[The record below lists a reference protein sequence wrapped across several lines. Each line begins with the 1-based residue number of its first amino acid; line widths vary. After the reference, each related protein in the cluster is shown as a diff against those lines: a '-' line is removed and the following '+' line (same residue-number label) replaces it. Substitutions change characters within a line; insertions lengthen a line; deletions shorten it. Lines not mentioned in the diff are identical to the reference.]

1 MEEKHGEKTKMNVL
15 VVEDSRTQAEF
26 IRYVLEAE
34 GYDVTLAAGGTE
46 AIRRTEIDMP
56 DVVLT
61 DIMMPG
67 MDGYELCRR
76 IKQQNPDTPV
86 ILVTSLFDPADV
98 LKGLASG
105 ADSFIVKPV
114 NPEHVRSQIEAV
126 MQTREMPEPKDSPAE
141 LEISF
146 AGSTYT
152 IAAGRLKILNTLLS
166 TYTVAVTKNT
176 ELQEAQEQLH
186 SLNEQLQEAVADLS
200 RSNESLAAEN
210 LERRRVEKALA
221 DANRKLQL
229 MASITRHDLLNQL
242 AALWGYLDL
251 AQILR
256 EREPAN
262 AWRHV
267 ESATEMVNRINN
279 TVRFTAEYQ
288 KVGATAPA
296 WQEIRM
302 LVERLENYVSTGKAT
317 LENVIPAGIEI
328 FADPLIEKVFS
339 NIIENTLR
347 YGETVTTITFS
358 LRQEGETYIILCE
371 DDGVG
376 IPDGEKEKIFTY
388 AHGMNTGLGLFLA
401 REILAIT
408 GITIQETGIPGNGA
422 RFELI
427 CPEKVIRA
435 PDRQTW

>member
-1 MEEKHGEKTKMNVL
+1 MEGKHEGGTRMSVL

-26 IRYVLEAE
+26 IRHVLETE
-34 GYDVTLAAGGTE
+34 GFDVTLAADGTE
-46 AIRRTEIDMP
+46 AIRRMEAVMP
-56 DVVLT
+56 DIVLS
-61 DIMMPG
+61 DIVMPG

-76 IKQQNPDTPV
+76 IKQQSPDTPV
-86 ILVTSLFDPADV
+86 ILVTNLFDPADV

-114 NPEHVRSQIEAV
+114 DPEHVRSQIEAV
-126 MQTREMPEPKDSPAE
+126 MRTREIPEPKDSPAE
-141 LEISF
+141 LEIPF

-166 TYTVAVTKNT
+166 TYTIAVTKNT
-176 ELQEAQEQLH
+176 ELQEAQEQLN

-200 RSNESLAAEN
+200 RSNESLAEEN
-210 LERRRVEKALA
+210 QERRRVEKALA
-221 DANRKLQL
+221 EANRKLQL

-267 ESATEMVNRINN
+267 ESAAEMVNRINN

-288 KVGATAPA
+288 KVGAAAPA
-296 WQEIRM
+296 WQEIRK
-302 LVERLENYVSTGKAT
+302 LVERSEKYVSTGNIT
-317 LENVIPAGIEI
+317 LENAIPAGVEI
-328 FADPLIEKVFS
+328 LADPLIEKVFS
-339 NIIENTLR
+339 NLIENALR

-358 LRQEGETYIILCE
+358 LKQDGDIYTILCE

-376 IPDGEKEKIFTY
+376 VPADEKEKIFTY

-408 GITIQETGIPGNGA
+408 GITLQETGIPGSGA
-422 RFELI
+422 RFELL
-427 CPEKVIRA
+427 CPAKVIRA
-435 PDRQTW
+435 PGRQTE

>member
-1 MEEKHGEKTKMNVL
+1 MEGKHEGRTRMSVL

-26 IRYVLEAE
+26 IRHVLETE
-34 GYDVTLAAGGTE
+34 GYEVALAADGTE
-46 AIRRTEIDMP
+46 ATRRMEIDMP
-56 DVVLT
+56 DIVLT

-67 MDGYELCRR
+67 IDGYELCRR

-86 ILVTSLFDPADV
+86 ILVTNLFDPADV

-114 NPEHVRSQIEAV
+114 DPEHVRSQIEAV
-126 MQTREMPEPKDSPAE
+126 MRTREIPEPKDSPAE
-141 LEISF
+141 LEIPF

-152 IAAGRLKILNTLLS
+152 IASGRLKILNTLLS

-186 SLNEQLQEAVADLS
+186 SLNEQLQDAVADLS

-210 LERRRVEKALA
+210 QERRRVEKALA

-251 AQILR
+251 AQVLR

-267 ESATEMVNRINN
+267 ESAAEMVNRINN

-288 KVGATAPA
+288 KVGATAPT
-296 WQEIRM
+296 WQEIKT
-302 LVERLENYVSTGKAT
+302 LVERSEKYISTGKVT
-317 LENVIPAGIEI
+317 LENAVPAGVEI

-339 NIIENTLR
+339 NLIENALR
-347 YGETVTTITFS
+347 YGETVTTIAFS
-358 LRQEGETYIILCE
+358 LKQDGETYTILCE
-371 DDGVG
+371 DNGVG
-376 IPDGEKEKIFTY
+376 VPADEKEKIFTY

-422 RFELI
+422 RFEI
-427 CPEKVIRA
+427 FCPAKVIRA
-435 PDRQTW
+435 PGRQTE

>member
-1 MEEKHGEKTKMNVL
+1 MEGKHEGRTRMSVL

-26 IRYVLEAE
+26 IRYVLETE
-34 GYDVTLAAGGTE
+34 GYDVTLAADGIE
-46 AIRRTEIDMP
+46 AMRRMEVNIP
-56 DVVLT
+56 DIVLT

-76 IKQQNPDTPV
+76 IKQQNPNTPI

-114 NPEHVRSQIEAV
+114 DPGHVRSQIEAV
-126 MQTREMPEPKDSPAE
+126 MRVREISEPKESPAE
-141 LEISF
+141 LEIPF

-152 IAAGRLKILNTLLS
+152 ITAGRLKILNTLLS
-166 TYTVAVTKNT
+166 TYTIAVTKNT

-210 LERRRVEKALA
+210 QERRRVEKALA

-242 AALWGYLDL
+242 SALWGYLDL
-251 AQILR
+251 AQVLR
-256 EREPAN
+256 ERDPAS

-267 ESATEMVNRINN
+267 ESAAEMVNRLNN

-288 KVGATAPA
+288 KVGATAPT
-296 WQEIRM
+296 WQEIRT
-302 LVERLENYVSTGKAT
+302 LVERSQKYVSMGKVVLENAV
-317 LENVIPAGIEI
+317 PAGVEI

-339 NIIENTLR
+339 NLIENALR

-358 LRQEGETYIILCE
+358 LKQDAEGYILICE

-376 IPDGEKEKIFTY
+376 ISADEKEKIFTY

-408 GITIQETGIPGNGA
+408 GISIQETGVPGSGA
-422 RFELI
+422 RFEIL
-427 CPEKVIRA
+427 CPARVIRA
-435 PDRQTW
+435 PDRQTE